1 MSAHQL
7 PMPSKVA
14 RASELIHG
22 SDDDFIINAYVAL
35 QHQWPDAGG
44 FAHYRQYLRQ
54 HPTQRLQVLNGIST
68 SRRAQRCGT
77 RLVCDLPEDFA
88 WTPEIDDSQR
98 LRHATLELRLT
109 QAVNDAQS
117 MRDMASN
124 LTVAGLSEA
133 VNSVVATSQAG
144 MAAFE
149 SRLNELS
156 ASVEAVMQALRTT
169 GVPAP
174 RQEPTDNVDAWM
186 AHEIQRL
193 AQRVLALEQARA
205 TQAGLAALAR
215 EIADLRSR
223 QDELH
228 RFTTVD
234 LKREVADYVNAFS
247 SIMHAGDAVNETLPR
262 LSSVAYG

>member
-7 PMPSKVA
+7 PVLSKVA

-54 HPTQRLQVLNGIST
+54 HPTQRLHVLHGVST

-77 RLVCDLPEDFA
+77 RLDADLPEDFA
-88 WTPEIDDSQR
+88 YTPEIDDSER
-98 LRHATLELRLT
+98 FRRTTLELRLT
-109 QAVNDAQS
+109 HAVNDAQS
-117 MRDMASN
+117 MRDMASK

-133 VNSVVATSQAG
+133 VNSVVTSSQAG

-169 GVPAP
+169 GAPAP
-174 RQEPTDNVDAWM
+174 RHDGADNVDAWM
-186 AHEIQRL
+186 AQELQRL
-193 AQRVLALEQARA
+193 AQRVLALEQARV

-215 EIADLRSR
+215 EVADLRSR

-234 LKREVADYVNAFS
+234 LKREVADYVNAFA
-247 SIMHAGDAVNETLPR
+247 SITHAGDAVNEPLPKP
-262 LSSVAYG
+262 SSVAYG